1 MSPNPV
7 YDGLV
12 DLRAA
17 PREVWEGCWA
27 MFGGHMQAD
36 MRTFIRLENIKHY
49 RNLLDVSHNVT
60 ERATILEL
68 LAEERQKLK
77 EDCEPAEND

>member
-1 MSPNPV
+1 
-7 YDGLV
+7 
-12 DLRAA
+12 
-17 PREVWEGCWA
+17 
-27 MFGGHMQAD
+27 MQAD

-68 LAEERQKLK
+68 LAEEHQKLK
-77 EDCEPAEND
+77 EDRDPAEND